1 MRTLFGT
8 LTLFSVISLTTLTAC
23 EDKEES
29 CDCAEVEDTGEE
41 VAEPAEEPLD
51 TAVEPEP
58 ATEPEDT
65 GADTG
70 EEDTGAE

>member
-29 CDCAEVEDTGEE
+29 CDCAELEDTAEE
-41 VAEPAEEPLD
+41 VVEEPED
-51 TAVEPEP
+51 TAAEPEP
-58 ATEPEDT
+58 ATEPEDS
-65 GADTG
+65 GLDTG
-70 EEDTGAE
+70 EADTGAE